1 LCFYFPISITIMIPD
16 LVFDSPTAVAARD
29 SSRRFVRGIGEA
41 AAATP

>member
-1 LCFYFPISITIMIPD
+1 LCFYFPISITMIPD

-29 SSRRFVRGIGEA
+29 SSGRFVRGIGEA